1 MGPRRVIIGMT
12 SGFHAAHQHIFIS
25 RLFCDTSISI
35 QNISFIIHDIVTLRF
50 CTRVPRVRGPMGR
63 SCVFAVMLLSHFHP
77 AIVPPSLSLSVRP
90 DITSSTQLY
99 FKSSSSPRLLFRR
112 HRILTKKTLSPHFCC
127 ARMTTTHP
135 HFISS
140 CRHCRGAPPSYTE
153 TGAVCLLH

>member
-77 AIVPPSLSLSVRP
+77 AVAVAVTPSGYYQFHPIVLQELIVASPFVSAASHTHKNLESSFLLCPHDDDPSSFHQFMQTLQR
-90 DITSSTQLY
+90 SS
-99 FKSSSSPRLLFRR
+99 
-112 HRILTKKTLSPHFCC
+112 
-127 ARMTTTHP
+127 A
-135 HFISS
+135 
-140 CRHCRGAPPSYTE
+140 
-153 TGAVCLLH
+153 

>member
-1 MGPRRVIIGMT
+1 MT

-77 AIVPPSLSLSVRP
+77 AIIPPSLSLSLRP

-112 HRILTKKTLSPHFCC
+112 HRTLTKKTLSPHFCC
-127 ARMTTTHP
+127 CP
-135 HFISS
+135 HDDDPSS
-140 CRHCRGAPPSYTE
+140 FHQFMQTLQRSAAPPSYTE